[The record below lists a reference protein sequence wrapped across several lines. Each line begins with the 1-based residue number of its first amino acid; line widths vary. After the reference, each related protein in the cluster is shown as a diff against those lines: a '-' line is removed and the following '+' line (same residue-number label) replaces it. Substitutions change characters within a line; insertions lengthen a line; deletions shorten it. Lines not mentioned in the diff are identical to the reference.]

1 MLEVAANI
9 THICLRSLLPIVTGY
24 ESTSIDVL
32 MGTVSVACPGRVLC
46 PLRNTHREYYR
57 HATSQRFRA
66 SKSRATICWGG
77 MGQTKD
83 AEARISIRRIID
95 ASDESEFEIEELSSG
110 FCNSVYLVKAEQDRQ
125 VVKLYSELSLLR
137 TEPRQRGV
145 IDEQVRN
152 AGLGP
157 AVRFNTSEGISHTFV
172 SGRILEENDM
182 HTRRDIGVAA
192 AKLVAKFHA
201 LPIPLEFD
209 ANEPL
214 VWKWLRVMLG
224 QIGKSNRLEVL
235 PKTVN
240 LADLRSEA
248 DRMEHFLRTRQKSI
262 VLAHGDL
269 KPSNIMLVQED
280 PVELQLID
288 LELAGPNY
296 RGFDLM
302 KLFRTSPE
310 SFNASCFADFL
321 AVYCESAGLGES
333 VMREIEVE
341 TRVFEPLTWLEAAVF
356 FALLLVT
363 EAMEEEER
371 NTWEKLLIDRW
382 ERYLFSAE
390 EAGLP

>member
-57 HATSQRFRA
+57 HATSQRFQA
-66 SKSRATICWGG
+66 SKSSDSMLGRDGSD
-77 MGQTKD
+77 KD

-95 ASDESEFEIEELSSG
+95 ASDQSEFEIEELSSG

-137 TEPRQRGV
+137 TGTAKGV

-152 AGLGP
+152 AGLDPLFAQYIGGF
-157 AVRFNTSEGISHTFV
+157 RTFV
-172 SGRILEENDM
+172 SGRILER
-182 HTRRDIGVAA
+182 TTCTPVAISGS
-192 AKLVAKFHA
+192 LLQNLCQISCSSYSFGSQ
-201 LPIPLEFD
+201 

-214 VWKWLRVMLG
+214 CGNVRVMLG

-262 VLAHGDL
+262 RPCA
-269 KPSNIMLVQED
+269 
-280 PVELQLID
+280 
-288 LELAGPNY
+288 
-296 RGFDLM
+296 
-302 KLFRTSPE
+302 
-310 SFNASCFADFL
+310 C
-321 AVYCESAGLGES
+321 
-333 VMREIEVE
+333 
-341 TRVFEPLTWLEAAVF
+341 
-356 FALLLVT
+356 
-363 EAMEEEER
+363 
-371 NTWEKLLIDRW
+371 
-382 ERYLFSAE
+382 
-390 EAGLP
+390 